1 MTAVHEDAPK
11 GKKTEVRKIRC
22 ANCGS
27 EWELYPNFEED
38 QELDELCLILWGIR
52 CPLCYEA
59 L

>member
-1 MTAVHEDAPK
+1 MIERERNSEQGRGTAE
-11 GKKTEVRKIRC
+11 KTEMRKIRC

-38 QELDELCLILWGIR
+38 QELDELCLIR
-52 CPLCYEA
+52 CPLCCEA